1 MRILSSLK
9 RIGQSNGKE
18 DGQYILGNRDISLHL
33 GHNIRAKTGGVADGG
48 YRQVYRSAD
57 AQAADSRVVAGGG
70 EGWEAAADARVWDG
84 GCGVERSGHAGDGL
98 SDSIDHQDV
107 RGQRDDDAPA

>member
-18 DGQYILGNRDISLHL
+18 DEQYIVSNRDISLHL
-33 GHNIRAKTGGVADGG
+33 GHNIRAKSGGAADGG
-48 YRQVYRSAD
+48 YRQIYRSAD
-57 AQAADSRVVAGGG
+57 AQAADSGSVAGGG
-70 EGWEAAADARVWDG
+70 EGWTGAADARIWPRGYGAECG
-84 GCGVERSGHAGDGL
+84 GDAGDGL
-98 SDSIDHQDV
+98 SDSIHHQDV